1 MANLA
6 LCVYFNSKSW
16 VKKKKI
22 EQGGILMRKFIFVLL
37 AMLLFLSGNLA
48 AASLPEVETILKT
61 MDNNLQLN
69 SDGTAKVEITQQ
81 KVGEGVKVYKS
92 IYYLRDEDD
101 SFLII
106 MTEPEVEKGNGYLRV
121 GDNFWLY
128 KRNTRTFQHINR
140 DESIAGSDASG
151 EDFENRNYIDT
162 YRAAIDDDGKEII
175 SESQLGDIPVYR
187 FELEAKIDDVSYPK
201 EIYWVRQDNFIPLK
215 SESYSL
221 SGTLMQTSYF
231 LKYTVID
238 GKYFNVKSMYIDEF
252 EKGNKTLVNIN
263 NISVHEIEDYVF
275 TKAYLESLSK

>member
-1 MANLA
+1 
-6 LCVYFNSKSW
+6 
-16 VKKKKI
+16 
-22 EQGGILMRKFIFVLL
+22 MRKFIFVLL

-81 KVGEGVKVYKS
+81 KAGEGVKVYKS

>member
-1 MANLA
+1 
-6 LCVYFNSKSW
+6 
-16 VKKKKI
+16 
-22 EQGGILMRKFIFVLL
+22 MRKFIFVMF
-37 AMLLFLSGNLA
+37 AMLLFLSGNIA
-48 AASLPEVETILKT
+48 AASLPEVETILKS
-61 MDNNLQLN
+61 MDDNLQLN

-92 IYYLRDEDD
+92 IYYLRDKDD

-162 YRAAIDDDGKEII
+162 YRVVIDEDGKEII
-175 SESQLGDIPVYR
+175 SEDQLGDVPVYR

-231 LKYTVID
+231 LKYAVID
-238 GKYFNVKSMYIDEF
+238 GKYFCVKSMYIDEF
-252 EKGNKTLVNIN
+252 EKGNKTLVNIT
-263 NISVHEIEDYVF
+263 NISVHEIDDHVF